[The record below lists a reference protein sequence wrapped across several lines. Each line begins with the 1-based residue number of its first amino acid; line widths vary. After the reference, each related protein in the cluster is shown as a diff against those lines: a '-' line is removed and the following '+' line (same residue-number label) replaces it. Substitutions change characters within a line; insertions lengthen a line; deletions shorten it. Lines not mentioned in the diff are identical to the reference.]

1 MMSLMLE
8 DFEIVPTPPSAIL
21 PEQVSK
27 INAEAEKMSAYE
39 QGYQAGWD
47 DAVQAQLRDQ
57 ARISA
62 DFARNLQDLSFTF
75 FEARTHVIQ
84 SMEPLMMQMLETVF
98 PSLMAEA
105 LGGRLIDE
113 MSEMV
118 AQSADNPIELLISPI
133 SRPALETLMQGSEIP
148 AFRIKEEPT
157 LAEGQAFLR
166 MGHVERQIDLSTV
179 TERMTTAI
187 RSLFLLNQRNLKH
200 AG

>member
-75 FEARTHVIQ
+75 FEARTNVIQ

-98 PSLMAEA
+98 PSLMAAA
-105 LGGRLIDE
+105 LGGRLI
-113 MSEMV
+113 
-118 AQSADNPIELLISPI
+118 ADKPPC
-133 SRPALETLMQGSEIP
+133 T
-148 AFRIKEEPT
+148 
-157 LAEGQAFLR
+157 
-166 MGHVERQIDLSTV
+166 
-179 TERMTTAI
+179 
-187 RSLFLLNQRNLKH
+187 
-200 AG
+200 